1 MNISLFY
8 DWIEERYYGEGE
20 LAHLV
25 ADIVD
30 EAMARDTPG
39 DFDPA
44 ERVEEALLESAWHM
58 AETEDETVRARAA
71 VLLGRLGYHGVEQAL
86 DDAEQCEDTSVAG
99 AATIVL
105 ARLRGIDDQM
115 LAKLLAIAE
124 DPAASRELRNAAA
137 KSAATTSSPAATA
150 ELVRIAQSEEPDLA
164 QYGMEGLG
172 YTKPDPRSPQHEEA
186 LQALLV
192 GLTTKDPMLQAVAA
206 EALGEFGDT
215 AAMRPL
221 EAVLIEKDP
230 TVRRRALF
238 ALAKLGAESA
248 KPPLTRMIR
257 DFSVPARWEIIDLLG
272 RYYGESMIDIIA
284 LAAEDRDAEMR
295 DHVVAALARMD
306 GPASLQILQKV
317 AQNDSDTFVREQ
329 AEIALTKRQEQ
340 ALVAPPAPE
349 AVLEP
354 APEAVLEPAPQPQ
367 EGAPPPPPPASVPP
381 PPRPAARLR
390 PLFPATEPET
400 APEAPG
406 REEKPKTVIE
416 HALESMECTW
426 WLDPA
431 GYQTEVPA
439 GGNKEKISIL
449 LGEVDYEGSPVYR
462 FIVNCG
468 RVRPASFEAALRNN
482 RDLDYGSLA
491 IADVDGVPSFVL
503 TDTMLADA
511 ATIAGIRK
519 TLTSLAQS
527 AAALRG

>member
-8 DWIEERYYGEGE
+8 DWIEECHYGEGE

-30 EAMARDTPG
+30 EAMAHDTPG
-39 DFDPA
+39 EFDPA

-58 AETEDETVRARAA
+58 AESEDETVRARAA
-71 VLLGRLGYHGVEQAL
+71 VLLGRLGYRGVEQAL
-86 DDAEQCEDTSVAG
+86 DEAEQCEDTSVAC

-115 LAKLLAIAE
+115 LAKLLTIAE
-124 DPAASRELRNAAA
+124 DTAASRELRSAAA
-137 KSAATTSSPAATA
+137 KTAATTGSPAATA

-172 YTKPDPRSPQHEEA
+172 CTKPDPRSPQHEEA
-186 LQALLV
+186 FQALIT
-192 GLTTKDPMLQAVAA
+192 GLETKDPILQAAAA

-221 EAVLIEKDP
+221 ETVLIEKDP

-272 RYYGESMIDIIA
+272 RYYGEAMIDVIA
-284 LAAEDRDAEMR
+284 LGAEDRDAEMR
-295 DHVVAALARMD
+295 DHVVAALTRMD
-306 GPASLQILQKV
+306 GPASLQTLQNI

-329 AEIALTKRQEQ
+329 AEIALTKRREQ
-340 ALVAPPAPE
+340 APAAPPAPE
-349 AVLEP
+349 AVP
-354 APEAVLEPAPQPQ
+354 EPAPQPQ
-367 EGAPPPPPPASVPP
+367 EGAPPPPPPQPPASVPP
-381 PPRPAARLR
+381 PPRPAAKLR

-439 GGNKEKISIL
+439 EGNKEKISIL
-449 LGEVDYEGSPVYR
+449 LRETDYEGSPVYR
-462 FIVNCG
+462 FIVDCG

-491 IADVDGVPSFVL
+491 IADIDGVPSFVL

-519 TLTSLAQS
+519 TLTSLARS

>member
-8 DWIEERYYGEGE
+8 DWIEGCYYGEGE

-30 EAMARDTPG
+30 EAMAHDTPG
-39 DFDPA
+39 EFDPA
-44 ERVEEALLESAWHM
+44 ERVEQALLESAWHM

-71 VLLGRLGYHGVEQAL
+71 VLLGRLGYRGVEQAL
-86 DDAEQCEDTSVAG
+86 DNVEQCDDASIAG

-124 DPAASRELRNAAA
+124 DPAASRELRSAAA
-137 KSAATTSSPAATA
+137 KSTAAAGSPAATA

-172 YTKPDPRSPQHEEA
+172 HTKPDPRSPQHEEA
-186 LQALLV
+186 FQALLA
-192 GLTTKDPMLQAVAA
+192 GLEIKDPILQAAAA

-272 RYYGESMIDIIA
+272 RYYGESMVDVIA

-306 GPASLQILQKV
+306 GPASLQILQKI
-317 AQNDSDTFVREQ
+317 AQSDSDTFVREQ
-329 AEIALTKRQEQ
+329 AETALTKRQEQ
-340 ALVAPPAPE
+340 APAAP
-349 AVLEP
+349 P

-367 EGAPPPPPPASVPP
+367 EGAPPPPPPRPPASVPPP

-390 PLFPATEPET
+390 PLFPAAEPEA
-400 APEAPG
+400 APEGPG

-439 GGNKEKISIL
+439 EGDKGKISIL
-449 LGEVDYEGSPVYR
+449 LGETDYEGSPVYR
-462 FIVNCG
+462 FVVNCG

-491 IADVDGVPSFVL
+491 IANVDGVPSFVL
-503 TDTMLADA
+503 TDTMLAGA

-519 TLTSLAQS
+519 TLTSLARS
-527 AAALRG
+527 AAALRA